1 MAWLERTE
9 EHSDT
14 EAEGEPPQQRAHPY
28 TEHQDRRAP
37 ESRFGPA
44 EADRGKDGEEG
55 KNCDRVGQGQREGR
69 GVVPRQTTGIRRRGY
84 RGVRPGQ
91 DAATA
96 DNEKKA
102 GAGESQRPLIV
113 EKPLGNDGEAEP
125 RDDPKNRVSGGRAE
139 PRYETRELAFEN
151 RTADAHD
158 PDRTGDH
165 HADHDA
171 FQKKRQKQLDGTPGN
186 SGASLKKQI

>member
-55 KNCDRVGQGQREGR
+55 KNCDRVGQGQRVGR
-69 GVVPRQTTGIRRRGY
+69 GVVPRQTTGSG
-84 RGVRPGQ
+84 GE
-91 DAATA
+91 ATA
-96 DNEKKA
+96 A
-102 GAGESQRPLIV
+102 CGPARTLRPPTMRR
-113 EKPLGNDGEAEP
+113 KQAPP
-125 RDDPKNRVSGGRAE
+125 NRSH
-139 PRYETRELAFEN
+139 P
-151 RTADAHD
+151 
-158 PDRTGDH
+158 
-165 HADHDA
+165 
-171 FQKKRQKQLDGTPGN
+171 
-186 SGASLKKQI
+186 